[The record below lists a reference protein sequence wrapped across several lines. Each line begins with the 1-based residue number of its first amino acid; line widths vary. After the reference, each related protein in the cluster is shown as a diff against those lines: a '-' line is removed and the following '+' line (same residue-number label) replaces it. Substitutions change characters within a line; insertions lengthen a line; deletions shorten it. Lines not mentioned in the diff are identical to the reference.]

1 MFGLRVLTV
10 TQFVGDRLPDIHKTI
25 QEMLRTTE
33 AQLGELPQEPSKD
46 PVGEVYAI
54 IGKLSSALSQ
64 YVEGTPGADG
74 LLQAIRPKQQDFK
87 EAVRN
92 TAPDFRPFEK
102 TDDDLVTESLTVPEF
117 LSNEEKPCLPEDDGS
132 AIYVDEVMDLALQ

>member
-1 MFGLRVLTV
+1 MPFGGSWPYGSAHVLV
-10 TQFVGDRLPDIHKTI
+10 TASVRK
-25 QEMLRTTE
+25 
-33 AQLGELPQEPSKD
+33 
-46 PVGEVYAI
+46 
-54 IGKLSSALSQ
+54 SQ

-74 LLQAIRPKQQDFK
+74 LLQAIRPKQQEFK

-102 TDDDLVTESLTVPEF
+102 TDDDLVAESLTVPEF
-117 LSNEEKPCLPEDDGS
+117 LSNEEKPCLPKDDDG